1 MSNDRLKICFSTLN
15 FPRADDIDIY
25 NDCISTKMLNQL
37 SNDVAKLKA
46 KGVVDLI
53 SKNKLTFLINFAMR
67 NVDVA
72 KNLSGGPVSL
82 IYSVPK
88 MVRM

>member
-1 MSNDRLKICFSTLN
+1 MRSLTLN
-15 FPRADDIDIY
+15 LPPTDDIDIY
-25 NDCISTKMLNQL
+25 NDCISTKMLSQL

-72 KNLSGGPVSL
+72 KNLSAGPVSL
-82 IYSVPK
+82 KCSCEK
-88 MVRM
+88 